1 VVDGEDGWV
10 MTCLVE
16 AIGEGG
22 CCGLTQHADDVE
34 ARDDAGVFGGLALL
48 VVEVGGDGY
57 HGVLDPVGSE
67 YVDVLGQ
74 RTLWGVTFGP
84 DSLRRLPSSCLV
96 PWR

>member
-1 VVDGEDGWV
+1 LVVDGEDGWV

-22 CCGLTQHADDVE
+22 CCGLAQHADDVE

-57 HGVLDPVGSE
+57 HGVLDPAGGE
-67 YVDVLGQ
+67 YVHVLGQ
-74 RTLWGVTFGP
+74 RTLWGDYFWP
-84 DSLRRLPSSCLV
+84 R
-96 PWR
+96 